1 MTLTNKEQMPRAK
14 KERFQDLTNQDKEMI
29 DFSQLRALKHKEVEL
44 QHSEPLMMKYVKKTG
59 INRGI
64 NKLKDWT
71 NDFDDGESINSE
83 TKKKLENGEYLKR
96 YRSCQ
101 AFFFHFAMMLI
112 SCYVGV
118 MFVGWI
124 HISV

>member
-1 MTLTNKEQMPRAK
+1 MPRVK